1 MTKETKIT
9 DSHKKHEHAH
19 KNAEDEARKTESPEG
34 QGQAQ
39 ADKMTEVAVI
49 EGEEILKLREKLALL
64 EKQGLYLRAD
74 FDNFRRNVSKEKQT
88 WTADGEDGVLKEIF
102 NVLEM
107 LERAIDAG
115 KKLNVTAGVID
126 GLELVRKEINLMFQR
141 HGVEAIPAE
150 GQKFGPKVH
159 DAVGVLETSEMEE
172 GMIVAVHRPGF
183 MRQGR
188 VLRPSEVIVA
198 KAKSGPTV
206 H

>member
-1 MTKETKIT
+1 V
-9 DSHKKHEHAH
+9 
-19 KNAEDEARKTESPEG
+19 
-34 QGQAQ
+34 
-39 ADKMTEVAVI
+39 VAVC
-49 EGEEILKLREKLALL
+49 
-64 EKQGLYLRAD
+64 
-74 FDNFRRNVSKEKQT
+74 
-88 WTADGEDGVLKEIF
+88 
-102 NVLEM
+102 
-107 LERAIDAG
+107 
-115 KKLNVTAGVID
+115 VTAGVIV

-150 GQKFGPKVH
+150 GQKFDPKVH